1 MIIPRSFGTHD
12 GTFHADEVTAC
23 ALLLLYD
30 FIDKD
35 KIYRTRN
42 IQELETCDFVCDVG
56 GKYCLE
62 SKRFDHH
69 QVSYQGDLSSAGMI
83 WRYLKEIQKIDD
95 ATYLFLHRSLISG
108 VDAHDNGR
116 VNSESGI
123 CTFSHI
129 ISNFVP
135 IQYDVSA
142 QDQDRAFF
150 EALDFVL
157 GHIRRSLARFY
168 YIQQCRDVVR
178 AAMLEGTE
186 YLSFSEP
193 MPWLDAFFE
202 LGGEKHPAQFVIMPS
217 GGRWKL
223 RGIPPNSDD
232 RMKVRKSLPKKWAGL
247 LEQQLKSVS
256 GIPGAVFCHKG
267 LFISVWET
275 REDALKAMECALLEG
290 ENYHDDRIWKNRKG
304 RAPLS
309 KSI

>member
-23 ALLLLYD
+23 ALLLIYNL
-30 FIDKD
+30 IDRD
-35 KIYRTRN
+35 KIHRTRN
-42 IQELETCDFVCDVG
+42 TQDLETYAFVCDVG
-56 GKYCLE
+56 GQYCLE

-69 QVSYQGDLSSAGMI
+69 QVSYQGELSSAGMV
-83 WRYLKEIQKIDD
+83 WRYLKEMQIVDEP
-95 ATYLFLHRSLISG
+95 TYWFLHRSLISG

-116 VNSESGI
+116 GSLESGV
-123 CTFSHI
+123 CTFSQI

-135 IQYDVSA
+135 IHYDVSA
-142 QDQDRAFF
+142 QDQDLAFF
-150 EALDFVL
+150 EALHFVV
-157 GHIRRSLARFY
+157 GHIQRSLDRFA

-178 AAMLEGTE
+178 EAMLEGKE
-186 YLSFSEP
+186 YLSFAQP

-202 LGGEKHPAQFVIMPS
+202 LGGEQHSAQFVIMPS

-223 RGIPPNSDD
+223 RGIPPTSDD

-247 LEQQLKSVS
+247 LEKDLKIAS
-256 GIPGAVFCHKG
+256 GISGAVFCHKG

-290 ENYHDDRIWKNRKG
+290 ESYDDSIRKNRKG
-304 RAPLS
+304 RVALS
-309 KSI
+309 KSV